1 MSKQFNREMIT
12 DYLTFAFIIIAT
24 ISIFFGAE
32 IKNAY
37 ADSISTNSSAVL
49 HIATVSGSAGS
60 LR

>member
-1 MSKQFNREMIT
+1 MSKKLDREMVS
-12 DYLTFAFIIIAT
+12 DYLTFAFIIIAV

-32 IKNAY
+32 IKNAS